1 MRSLFLLEAVAVLI
15 LAASCTTEEEASVSE
30 DPSSAEEE
38 TTTES
43 TTEERTEGVATE
55 EKEEE
60 RGTEP
65 SSDGGSR
72 TTYKESTTR
81 VVVASGGEP
90 TSGDTEGKKEASL
103 LGASPTTPLGAGDL
117 NCREDFVYQE
127 DAQAVYEQD
136 TSDPHGL
143 DGPIGPTSDGE
154 PGVACEMLPHRSN
167 TQAPATQSPQETRSV
182 PCYQDPVC
190 SGEQARIQ
198 TEWANMSEQE
208 KAAER
213 QANIAKLQGKSR

>member
-1 MRSLFLLEAVAVLI
+1 MRSRFLLGAVAVLI
-15 LAASCTTEEEASVSE
+15 LAASCSTTEEEASVSE

-43 TTEERTEGVATE
+43 TTEE
-55 EKEEE
+55 
-60 RGTEP
+60 GTEP

-72 TTYKESTTR
+72 TTYKESTTK
-81 VVVASGGEP
+81 VVVASGGKA
-90 TSGDTEGKKEASL
+90 TSGDTKGKEEST
-103 LGASPTTPLGAGDL
+103 PTTPLGAGEL

-213 QANIAKLQGKSR
+213 QVNIAKLQGKSR